1 MISQMRVN
9 ETAIIMVSPRRK
21 ARQLALQILYEMD
34 TSHHNHT
41 DIIKQ
46 YQGEEKIPEEVL
58 SFTRELVEGV
68 IVNRK
73 KLEELIRKYAPSY
86 PVKQLSV
93 IDRNILELAIQEIL
107 FDNKVP
113 KKAAINEAIELAKK
127 YGGESSPR
135 FINGVLG
142 SIMKTEVQRK
152 ESIESV

>member
-1 MISQMRVN
+1 
-9 ETAIIMVSPRRK
+9 MVSPRRM

-34 TSHHNHT
+34 TSHHSH
-41 DIIKQ
+41 DEIIKQ
-46 YQGEEKIPEEVL
+46 YQGEEKIPEEIL
-58 SFTRELVEGV
+58 PFTRELVEGV
-68 IVNRK
+68 IADRK
-73 KLEELIRKYAPSY
+73 KLEEIIQKHAPSY

-127 YGGESSPR
+127 YGGESSSR

-142 SIMKTEVQRK
+142 SIMRTEVQEK
-152 ESIESV
+152 ESTAS